1 MTQII
6 TVTSG
11 KGGTGK
17 TSISLNLSLQLA
29 ALGFK
34 TALFDA
40 DLGLANINVLTGIYP
55 DRDLA
60 SVITGK
66 HTLDEIIIKNY
77 QGIDIIPGSSGVEKL
92 SDLSQ
97 TQADLLVRSFVSLD
111 QYDFFLFDTSAGISS
126 QVISFC
132 MAASYII
139 LAVTTEPTSLTDA
152 YALIKVLSKK
162 GYKSD
167 INIIINQAETKKAA
181 ESAYGQLKDTVC
193 KFLPVRTAPLG
204 IIAKDRHVAMSVVT
218 QTPLTLLFPDAP
230 AAVSI
235 KKISRKIASHAGRNT
250 FLPLEIFWEQCIG
263 YLSESEQEKK
273 GADKKETMENAYS
286 SSLPPNTGSRINT
299 ILSDL
304 EKRAVQ
310 MSKDIQALKKYLN
323 GLDSQGKAASRPEVT
338 LDFEAWLEKSG
349 LTGSSGFY
357 GKTD

>member
-1 MTQII
+1 MTQVI
-6 TVTSG
+6 TITSG

-17 TSISLNLSLQLA
+17 TSISLNLSLELA
-29 ALGFK
+29 ALGFR

-60 SVITGK
+60 CVINGK
-66 HTLDEIIIKNY
+66 NSLKEIIIKNY
-77 QGIDIIPGSSGVEKL
+77 QGIDIIPGSSGVERL

-97 TQADLLVRSFVSLD
+97 READLLVKSFVSLD
-111 QYDFFLFDTSAGISS
+111 HYDFFLFDTSAGISS

-132 MAASYII
+132 MAANYII

-162 GYKSD
+162 GYRSD
-167 INIIINQAETKKAA
+167 VNIIINQAESKQAA
-181 ESAYGQLKDTVC
+181 ESAYGQLKHTVR

-204 IIAKDRHVAMSVVT
+204 IIAKDRHVGMSVVT

-230 AAVSI
+230 AARSI
-235 KKISRKIASHAGRNT
+235 REISRKVASHAGRKE
-250 FLPLEIFWEQCIG
+250 FLPLEIFWEQCLG
-263 YLSESEQEKK
+263 FLSESDQNKKEKKRAEKKEKK
-273 GADKKETMENAYS
+273 GNADS
-286 SSLPPNTGSRINT
+286 SRLPPNTGARIST

-310 MSKDIQALKKYLN
+310 MSKDIQALKKCLN
-323 GLDSQGKAASRPEVT
+323 GSDSQGRAASGPEVT

-349 LTGSSGFY
+349 HSGSSGF
-357 GKTD
+357 